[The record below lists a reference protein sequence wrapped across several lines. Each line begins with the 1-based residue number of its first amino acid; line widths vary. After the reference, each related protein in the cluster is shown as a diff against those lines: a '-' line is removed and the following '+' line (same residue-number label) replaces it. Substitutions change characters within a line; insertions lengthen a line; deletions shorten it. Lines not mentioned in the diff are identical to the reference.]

1 MNGRWVPHDTRDTV
15 VDFIDAWST
24 KTEIPQGRFIG
35 WVGVS
40 RGKFFDWK
48 QRYGKVNEHNGK
60 VPRDHWLEKWEHQAI
75 LAYQR
80 ANPLEGYRRMAFMML
95 DEDVVAVSPA
105 SVYRVLSAA
114 GLLDRWNQKPSK
126 KGTGFEQPLRAHEHW
141 HIDVAYLNIAGTFY
155 YLCSILDG
163 FSRAVV
169 HWEIREAMREADV
182 ETILQRGRELHPG
195 ARPRIISDNG
205 PQFLAR
211 DFKEFVRLAGMTH
224 VRTSPY
230 YPQSNGKI
238 ERWHR
243 TIKTDA
249 IRRTPPASLE
259 DARKVVAAFVDHY
272 NNRRLHSA
280 IGFIT
285 PADTLRGRR
294 EAIWAERDRK
304 LEAAR
309 EARRTRRAA

>member
-1 MNGRWVPHDTRDTV
+1 M
-15 VDFIDAWST
+15 FI
-24 KTEIPQGRFIG
+24 R

-48 QRYGKVNEHNGK
+48 QRYGKLNEHNGK
-60 VPRDHWLEKWEHQAI
+60 VPRDHWLEKWEQQAI
-75 LAYQR
+75 LAYHR
-80 ANPLEGYRRMAFMML
+80 ANPLEGYRRMTFMML

-141 HIDVAYLNIAGTFY
+141 HVDIAYLNIAGTFY

-169 HWEIREAMREADV
+169 HWEIREAMRETDV
-182 ETILQRGRELHPG
+182 ETILQRGRELHPS
-195 ARPRIISDNG
+195 AKPRVISDNG
-205 PQFLAR
+205 PQFIAR
-211 DFKEFVRLAGMTH
+211 DFKEFVRVAGMTH

-243 TIKTDA
+243 TIKADA
-249 IRRTPPASLE
+249 IRRTPPASVE

-280 IGFIT
+280 IGFVA
-285 PADTLRGRR
+285 PADALRGRR
-294 EAIWAERDRK
+294 DEIWAARDRK

-309 EARRTRRAA
+309 KARRVRRAA

>member
-1 MNGRWVPHDTRDTV
+1 
-15 VDFIDAWST
+15 
-24 KTEIPQGRFIG
+24 
-35 WVGVS
+35 
-40 RGKFFDWK
+40 
-48 QRYGKVNEHNGK
+48 
-60 VPRDHWLEKWEHQAI
+60 
-75 LAYQR
+75 
-80 ANPLEGYRRMAFMML
+80 ML

-126 KGTGFEQPLRAHEHW
+126 KGTGFEQPWRAHEHW
-141 HIDVAYLNIAGTFY
+141 HIDIAYLNIASTFY

-182 ETILQRGRELHPG
+182 ETILQRAREHHPG
-195 ARPRIISDNG
+195 AKPRIISDNG

-249 IRRTPPASLE
+249 IRRAGPASVD
-259 DARKVVAAFVDHY
+259 DARKVVADFVDHY

-294 EAIWAERDRK
+294 EEIWAERDRK

-309 EARRTRRAA
+309 EARRLRRAA

>member
-1 MNGRWVPHDTRDTV
+1 MSGRWVPHDTRDMV
-15 VDFIDAWST
+15 VDFIDAWSA
-24 KTEIPQGRFIG
+24 KTEIPQASFIR

-48 QRYGKVNEHNGK
+48 QRYGRANEHNGK
-60 VPRDHWLEKWEHQAI
+60 VPRDHWLEKWEQQAI
-75 LAYQR
+75 LAYHR

-105 SVYRVLSAA
+105 SVYRVLSAE

-126 KGTGFEQPLRAHEHW
+126 KGTGFEQPLRAHQHW
-141 HIDVAYLNIAGTFY
+141 HVDIAYLNIAGTFY

-195 ARPRIISDNG
+195 ATPRLISDNG
-205 PQFLAR
+205 PQFIAR
-211 DFKEFVRLAGMTH
+211 DFKEFVRIAGMTH

-249 IRRTPPASLE
+249 IRRAPPASVE

-285 PADTLRGRR
+285 PADTLRGRQ
-294 EAIWAERDRK
+294 EAIWADRDRK